1 MRTRL
6 PLRKEA
12 GVVIHVCNLS
22 NVGDRDRSSGLAGCQ
37 PRPKHANSSFQE
49 RPCPDRVSSD
59 RSRQTSDTVLWLPL
73 THTGTPVCHIYH
85 MHYPYTYTWREGK
98 NPQGKS
104 YQYNWSQPY
113 RISGPAKKV
122 EELEYS
128 DNDEQKKKKV
138 WLGRSRSV
146 RDNIRRSNLWM
157 VGIEQFQKYRKH
169 FQKNHRK
176 FPRSSKQDVH
186 AG

>member
-1 MRTRL
+1 MLQLGKGSVVKRTYYKAMRTRL

-85 MHYPYTYTWREGK
+85 MHYPYTYTWREGE
-98 NPQGKS
+98 KS
-104 YQYNWSQPY
+104 PGETLPIQLITGIQ
-113 RISGPAKKV
+113 
-122 EELEYS
+122 
-128 DNDEQKKKKV
+128 
-138 WLGRSRSV
+138 
-146 RDNIRRSNLWM
+146 NIRACKKGG
-157 VGIEQFQKYRKH
+157 GIRVFRQWRTKEEGMIGAFEICETTLEDQIYEWW
-169 FQKNHRK
+169 
-176 FPRSSKQDVH
+176 
-186 AG
+186 A